1 MELFAVATLIL
12 LICAVPYIFIQEF
25 KVLRSTAFGHFKRRT
40 LINEDGKQQVLDLNN
55 IVTEVF
61 GPTASLQRS
70 VSFGMILEGTNS
82 VHGSRISRVA
92 ADFIVVDAT
101 FNVLCVIEHKGLNK
115 NRSIQ
120 MDRATAKYY
129 ERLSRAAC
137 ATAGIPFVDIPENY
151 SAEVLRERLLAL
163 RPAS

>member
-1 MELFAVATLIL
+1 MEHLATATLIL
-12 LICAVPYIFIQEF
+12 LICAVSYIFIKEF
-25 KVLRSTAFGHFKRRT
+25 RVLRSTAFGDFKRRT
-40 LINEDGKQQVLDLNN
+40 LINEDDKQQVLDLNN

-61 GPTASLQRS
+61 GPAASLQRS

-115 NRSIQ
+115 HRLIQ

-137 ATAGIPFVDIPENY
+137 ATAGISIVEIPENY
-151 SAEVLRERLLAL
+151 SVEVLRERLLAL
-163 RPAS
+163 RPAT